1 MRGSNLLEIVAE
13 VVPERCSP
21 SFNAVEVPRKTAVT
35 IAFNT
40 QVHIGT
46 GKIELHAVTNHPIST
61 FSVDVTDAK
70 HVALGADSMSLI
82 VFDLQL
88 SGNQQYQVRF
98 DASVALS
105 ASGSKCRPVD
115 TYVFTTEPG
124 RCGEGA

>member
-1 MRGSNLLEIVAE
+1 M
-13 VVPERCSP
+13 
-21 SFNAVEVPRKTAVT
+21 
-35 IAFNT
+35 
-40 QVHIGT
+40 
-46 GKIELHAVTNHPIST
+46 
-61 FSVDVTDAK
+61 
-70 HVALGADSMSLI
+70 ALGADSMSLI

>member
-21 SFNAVEVPRKTAVT
+21 SFNAVDVPRKTAVT

-46 GKIELHAVTNHPIST
+46 GKIELHAVTNHPI
-61 FSVDVTDAK
+61 VV
-70 HVALGADSMSLI
+70 
-82 VFDLQL
+82 DLQL

-124 RCGEGA
+124 RCGKGA

>member
-1 MRGSNLLEIVAE
+1 M
-13 VVPERCSP
+13 VPERCSP
-21 SFNAVEVPRKTAVT
+21 SFNAVDVPRKTAVT

-46 GKIELHAVTNHPIST
+46 GKIELHSVTNHPIST
-61 FSVDVTDAK
+61 VAVDVTNAK
-70 HVALGADSMSLI
+70 HVAFGADGMSLI

-98 DASVALS
+98 DSSVALS

-115 TYVFTTEPG
+115 TFVFTTEPG
-124 RCGEGA
+124 RRCEEA